1 MSRPDFSST
10 RIRRIPSRS
19 GEWLFVGI
27 AGLALALAVSSAA
40 GAWSDLR
47 RIEDD
52 LARTRGET
60 GTLSVAARD
69 RESRKGPDAVLSARA
84 LWTADSPPPRVL
96 ADLETLMPG
105 DVRLVTLGLDYGERI
120 ELTLEV
126 AARHAASYDLFLV
139 RLQQSPLFTD
149 VRPGEEVRDGGVRA
163 QVRAAYRGG
172 RP

>member
-1 MSRPDFSST
+1 MSRPDFST
-10 RIRRIPSRS
+10 RGRKAPSRS
-19 GEWLFVGI
+19 GEWVFLG
-27 AGLALALAVSSAA
+27 ASGLALALSVASAA

-47 RIEDD
+47 RIEAD

-60 GTLSVAARD
+60 EALTGAARD
-69 RESRKGPDAVLSARA
+69 REAHKGPDAVLSARA

-96 ADLETLMPG
+96 ADLETLLPG
-105 DVRLVTLGLDYGERI
+105 DVRLVTLGLDYGERV

-126 AARHAASYDLFLV
+126 EARRAASYDVFLE
-139 RLQQSPLFTD
+139 RMQQSPLFTD
-149 VRPGEEVRDGGVRA
+149 VRPGEETRDGGVRA